1 MYGYEPDQRR
11 QQGGCREALL
21 LTGITFTVMLPAMA
35 VIMGGMG
42 MIVAAFYLVAVH
54 PALAL
59 LPFTPLVA
67 GVVWVVRRDRRI
79 RREMEE
85 QLRDDS
91 QR

>member
-1 MYGYEPDQRR
+1 MYGYEPDRR
-11 QQGGCREALL
+11 QQPGGCREALL

-35 VIMGGMG
+35 VVMGGTG
-42 MIVAAFYLVAVH
+42 MVIAAFYLLTVH

-59 LPFTPLVA
+59 LPFAPLAA
-67 GVVWVVRRDRRI
+67 GVVWMVCRDRRI

-85 QLRDDS
+85 RPRDDS